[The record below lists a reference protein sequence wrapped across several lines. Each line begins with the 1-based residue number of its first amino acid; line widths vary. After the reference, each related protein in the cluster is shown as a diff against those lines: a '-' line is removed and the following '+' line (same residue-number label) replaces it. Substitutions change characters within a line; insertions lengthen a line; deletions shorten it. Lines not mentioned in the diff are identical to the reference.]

1 MRSFAAGLAV
11 TMLVTCSFAAD
22 AKPPVVGSAKFP
34 DLKASIW
41 RAASSICRRLS
52 AGAEPRADRFP
63 AGTDEQLDTWPKE
76 MERFQEVDPHSNTTS
91 CRPLTS

>member
-34 DLKASIW
+34 DLKASNLESREINSPQAFS
-41 RAASSICRRLS
+41 RSD
-52 AGAEPRADRFP
+52 GADRFP
-63 AGTDEQLDTWPKE
+63 VAAAGTLDTG
-76 MERFQEVDPHSNTTS
+76 R
-91 CRPLTS
+91 RR